1 MCKHIFYTIIIVL
14 LNFSCSSGGDDD
26 IIVEEPPQDII
37 PTDLNVSIDIVGQSS
52 NALYGDGSGV
62 TNFTASAINAVKYG
76 FIVDNGSEQSSTNGT
91 FQYTFTGTEGIENH
105 DIKVVA
111 YSSTNNTI
119 NKTET
124 LAVAYY
130 NGTPPV
136 WADEFFEDGAPDP
149 ANWNYNLGAGGWGN
163 SELQTYTN
171 TSENVI
177 VEDGVLKI
185 IAKSDGSGGY
195 TSARIKTESLQEFT
209 YGTVKVRAKLPSKQ
223 GTWPAIW
230 MLGADFSSVGWPH
243 CGEIDIM
250 EQTGANKNEVLA
262 TCHWYNASN
271 SSTASYGLKTTI
283 TNAASQFHIYEM
295 QWDENFIRMSVD
307 GTQYYEIALNS
318 ALPFDHD
325 FFLIL
330 NVAMGGTLGGTVES
344 GFTQDVME
352 VDYVRVYQ

>member
-1 MCKHIFYTIIIVL
+1 MYKHLYFIALVFLV
-14 LNFSCSSGGDDD
+14 SCSSGGNDD

-37 PTDLNVSIDIVGQSS
+37 PSNLNVSVHVVGVSS
-52 NALYGDGSGV
+52 SKPYGDGSGV
-62 TNFTASAINAVKYG
+62 VNLTATAANAVKYG
-76 FIVDNGSEQSSTNGT
+76 FAIDGGTEQTSSDGSYQFT
-91 FQYTFTGTEGIENH
+91 FNDEEGIEDH
-105 DIKVVA
+105 EIKVYA

-119 NKTET
+119 EKTENV
-124 LAVAYY
+124 AVVYY
-130 NGTPPV
+130 DGTAPV
-136 WADEFFEDGAPDP
+136 WADEFFEDGAPNP
-149 ANWNYNLGAGGWGN
+149 SNWNYNLGAGGWGN
-163 SELQTYTN
+163 NELQTYTN
-171 TSENVI
+171 NAENVK
-177 VEDGVLKI
+177 VEEGVLKI

-195 TSARIKTESLQEFT
+195 TSARIKTENLQEFT

-262 TCHWYNASN
+262 TCHWFNASN
-271 SSTASYGLKTTI
+271 SSTASYGLKTNI

-295 QWDENFIRMSVD
+295 QWDENFIRMLVD

-318 ALPFDHD
+318 TLPFDHD

-330 NVAMGGTLGGTVES
+330 NVAMGGTLGGTVET
-344 GFTQDVME
+344 GFTQDIME